1 MPDAAIFQSST
12 ICTDCARKWMR
23 NAWETAA
30 ETRQCPHCSKP
41 LITWA
46 EAPDDTK
53 WSRPYSAY
61 NLTDEALYCPACGL
75 HEECSEDFSADSD
88 DWPQFADIMCPN
100 DEGEYCDD
108 CHAEIV
114 APTDDYR
121 AAQVT
126 NDIVANLPDAIR
138 GNDAEVN
145 AREILRGLLDEL
157 GDDETLFTLTRELCP
172 DAAAEFAAQPDDPE
186 EMLLT
191 CIRQC
196 ASMHPSTKSWL
207 ADGNLTRILERL

>member
-1 MPDAAIFQSST
+1 MPDAAVFQSAIICVYCAHKWIRST
-12 ICTDCARKWMR
+12 
-23 NAWETAA
+23 WETAA

-46 EAPDDTK
+46 DAPAATK
-53 WSRPYSAY
+53 WERPYSAY

-88 DWPQFADIMCPN
+88 EWPQFTDFTDPDDA
-100 DEGEYCDD
+100 GEYCDD
-108 CHAEIV
+108 CGYEICE
-114 APTDDYR
+114 PSDDYR

-138 GNDAEVN
+138 GTDSEVN
-145 AREILRGLLDEL
+145 AREILRGLLAEL
-157 GDDETLFTLTRELCP
+157 GDDETLFTLTCELCP
-172 DAAAEFAAQPDDPE
+172 EPAAEFAAQPDDPE

-196 ASMHPSTKSWL
+196 ASMHPSPKSWL